1 MTEDKM
7 ADARGDWAV
16 DPHTASVRH
25 LPSGM
30 VIRFTADADE
40 PGALDGQPDAMS
52 PALLRRLTEKE
63 GAAGLAW
70 RMREAGEVYGDYL
83 RRRRQ

>member
-1 MTEDKM
+1 MTEDKI

-25 LPSGM
+25 LPSGLI
-30 VIRFTADADE
+30 VRFTADADE
-40 PGALDGQPDAMS
+40 PGALDGKPDAMS
-52 PALLRRLTEKE
+52 PALMQRLTQTA
-63 GAAGLAW
+63 GAAGLA
-70 RMREAGEVYGDYL
+70 RMMCEAGEVYGDYL